1 MPIAARRKEAAMDL
15 LRWGLECLAD
25 VGLTILPMAERRLV
39 IPDGFNPGLEL
50 EAPEVRVREPWHVC
64 EQEPVIQLVGVA
76 FPLKG
81 VHNVDQAGETW
92 EALSGWRPYAFR
104 GMAIHFPWQ
113 QPDSAQ
119 WRPATMFE
127 ILCARA
133 QHPRAGSY
141 QTSFNSGAVRSIT
154 AFWDE
159 SGKCAAL
166 QNGGREWGF
175 FHHLMFVERWVA
187 SDPPTAFCT
196 VQE

>member
-1 MPIAARRKEAAMDL
+1 MDIVH
-15 LRWGLECLAD
+15 WGLQCMAD
-25 VGLTILPMAERRLV
+25 VGLTTMPMEATRLIV
-39 IPDGFNPGLEL
+39 PDGFHPGREL
-50 EAPEVRVREPWHVC
+50 EAPEVRVRETGHVC

-104 GMAIHFPWQ
+104 GMAVHFPWQ
-113 QPDSAQ
+113 LPDPAQ

-141 QTSFNSGAVRSIT
+141 QTWFNGGPVRSIT

-159 SGKCAAL
+159 SERRAAL
-166 QNGGREWGF
+166 QNGGREWGVH
-175 FHHLMFVERWVA
+175 HHLLFVERWVA
-187 SDPPTAFCT
+187 PDPPSAFCA